1 MQELTYELLL
11 NACRPGGS
19 SVLTAK
25 TELRPAAGDEAGIA
39 PARYVRGRDAAYAFE
54 TRYAA
59 LSPGGEPE
67 PVQVV
72 VVASKGASLNH
83 VEAALSQAIAD
94 GDPLLSLTPH
104 MQVTYPDQE
113 PVTELE
119 LPHRAFDGH
128 IRVGSVDG
136 KPVTAHPA
144 YRDARN
150 VTAANAL
157 ALMQMSPIS
166 LVLGCWDSTRKSSQ
180 VRMRS
185 ALVGETIGILAD
197 QSPRGNEIPKRGAA
211 RFDTIAPSVRLKAED
226 MKSLLG
232 TQRDEMSSK
241 KVEAIEKEIGKTKK
255 GTLSAAE
262 LVLGS
267 IPPSLTGLGFVSC
280 RRIIRTN
287 VLSFSALRQIRFG
300 LGADGDA
307 AARALLAAL
316 ALNGLARSY
325 EELYYRANCDLV
337 EAGPGVFE
345 LDGRYGVRLLLEP
358 LSIAVADGILDRAIR
373 EARGFGVEWD
383 GAVFAVEGNPLVA
396 GGIEA
401 DDDAAE

>member
-1 MQELTYELLL
+1 MQELTYQLVLE
-11 NACRPGGS
+11 ACRPGGS

-39 PARYVRGRDAAYAFE
+39 PARYVRGKDATYAFE

-59 LSPGGEPE
+59 LTPGGDPE

-72 VVASKGASLNH
+72 VIASKGASLNH
-83 VEAALSQAIAD
+83 VEAALSQAIAEEQ
-94 GDPLLSLTPH
+94 PLVSLTPR
-104 MQVTYPDQE
+104 MQVTYPGQA

-136 KPVTAHPA
+136 QPVTAHPR
-144 YRDARN
+144 YRAARD
-150 VTAANAL
+150 VTASNARPL
-157 ALMQMSPIS
+157 LELSPIS

-180 VRMRS
+180 VRTRS

-197 QSPRGNEIPKRGAA
+197 QSPTGRNVPARGAA
-211 RFDTIAPSVRLKAED
+211 RFDTISPSVRLGADD
-226 MKSLLG
+226 MKSLLD
-232 TQRDEMSSK
+232 TQRDEMSAK
-241 KVEAIEKEIGKTKK
+241 KVDSLEKEISKAKK
-255 GTLSAAE
+255 GSLSASE

-267 IPPSLTGLGFVSC
+267 IPPSLSGLGFVSC
-280 RRIIRTN
+280 RRIIRSH
-287 VLSFSALRQIRFG
+287 VLSFSALRQLRFG
-300 LGADGDA
+300 LGPDGDA
-307 AARALLAAL
+307 AARALLTAL

-337 EAGPGVFE
+337 EAGPTIFE
-345 LDGRYGVRLLLEP
+345 LDGRHGARRPLEP
-358 LSIAVADGILDRAIR
+358 LSLPVADGILEHAIAHARAAGI
-373 EARGFGVEWD
+373 VWD

-401 DDDAAE
+401 DDDPTE